1 MVYETM
7 FKVTARE
14 IMVMK
19 ILGNIN
25 FPSTKPISQEF
36 KNLLTKMCHKDNKK
50 RPFVKD
56 ILADPDY
63 QKLQKKFDI
72 KAKSIQ

>member
-1 MVYETM
+1 
-7 FKVTARE
+7 
-14 IMVMK
+14 
-19 ILGNIN
+19 
-25 FPSTKPISQEF
+25 
-36 KNLLTKMCHKDNKK
+36 MCHKDNKK